1 MMGADDSGGSYGSF
15 GGSGWP
21 RRSGRRGMSEI
32 NITAF
37 VDVLL
42 VLLIIFMMTSQYL
55 RAGFDVDLPDAN
67 TPGMEQKTDPLVV
80 TLSIDQK
87 LAVGDVNVD
96 HIDDLRS
103 LLEAEIAS
111 SGGRPVYLKADTKV
125 PYGVIIGVMSR
136 IRQAGV
142 HDIGLMTESGQEE
155 WFDQ

>member
-1 MMGADDSGGSYGSF
+1 MMGAEDSGGGYGA
-15 GGSGWP
+15 GWP
-21 RRSGRRGMSEI
+21 RRSRRRGMSEI

-55 RAGFDVDLPDAN
+55 RAGFDVDLPDAQ

-80 TLSIDQK
+80 TLSIDQRI
-87 LAVGDVNVD
+87 AVGDVVVD
-96 HIDDLRS
+96 HIDNLRS

-111 SGGRPVYLKADTKV
+111 SGSRPVYLKADTKV

-136 IRQAGV
+136 IRQAGIR
-142 HDIGLMTESGQEE
+142 DIGLMTESGREE

>member
-1 MMGADDSGGSYGSF
+1 MMGAPESGGSI
-15 GGSGWP
+15 GGGWP
-21 RRSGRRGMSEI
+21 RRSQRRAMSEI

-55 RAGFDVDLPDAN
+55 RAGFDVDLPDAQ
-67 TPGMEQKTDPLVV
+67 TPGMEQKSDPLIV
-80 TLSIDQK
+80 TLSVDRR
-87 LAVGDVNVD
+87 LAVGDVTVD
-96 HIDDLRS
+96 QIDNLKS
-103 LLEAEIAS
+103 VLEAEIAATGS
-111 SGGRPVYLKADTKV
+111 RPVYLKADTKV

-142 HDIGLMTESGQEE
+142 QDIGLMTESGPEE